1 MRVPSPPLAM
11 TDGQREIL
19 ENLSK
24 SRTAP
29 QREVTRAKALLY
41 AGEGLAN
48 TAIAARFEGFAG
60 QCCGLAIPIRRGG
73 RGQAR
78 PGAAGPG
85 A

>member
-1 MRVPSPPLAM
+1 M

-19 ENLSK
+19 ENFSK

-29 QREVTRAKALLY
+29 QREVIRAKALLY

-48 TAIAARFEGFAG
+48 TAIAAASRGLAG
-60 QCCGLAIPIRRGG
+60 QCRGLAVPLRRGG